1 MKFTRSRLAGII
13 VAVAAS
19 VALSGCS
26 AIKLGYNSLP
36 DLAYWWL
43 DGYVD
48 FTETQTPV
56 ARQELARLHTWHRQ
70 QELPQMAEI
79 LGRLEQTAAGSITPQ
94 QACTVVNEVR
104 GRLQLVAERAEPALV
119 SMAQGLAPR
128 QLRHLQRKYR
138 NNNETF
144 RKDWVELSSAD
155 QKAKRFDA
163 TLDRL
168 ESIYG
173 RLDEQQ
179 RAVLRQGIE
188 QSIHDPARILI
199 ERQRRQ
205 QDLLQTLDRLM
216 EPNAAPADA
225 RNLLRAYI
233 ERTQRSPDAGYRA
246 WQESLLQESCRI
258 FSTVHQSTTP
268 AQRDNAV
275 RRLRAYQR
283 DLRELSGQR

>member
-1 MKFTRSRLAGII
+1 MKFMRSRLAAII
-13 VAVAAS
+13 VALATS

-48 FTETQTPV
+48 FSDQQTPV
-56 ARQELARLHTWHRQ
+56 ARQELTRLHTWHRQ

-94 QACTVVNEVR
+94 QACNVVSEVR
-104 GRLQLVAERAEPALV
+104 GRLQLVADRAEPALV
-119 SMAQGLAPR
+119 AVAQGLTTR

-138 NNNETF
+138 SNNETF
-144 RKDWVELSSAD
+144 RKDWLDLSPAE
-155 QKAKRFDA
+155 QKDKRFVA

-168 ESIYG
+168 ETLYG

-188 QSIHDPARILI
+188 QSIHDPARILV

-205 QDLLQTLDRLM
+205 QDLLQTLDRLL
-216 EPNAAPADA
+216 EPNTAPADA
-225 RNLLRAYI
+225 RSLLHAYI

-258 FSTVHQSTTP
+258 VSALHQSTTP

>member
-1 MKFTRSRLAGII
+1 MKFMRSRLAGII
-13 VAVAAS
+13 VALAAS

-26 AIKLGYNSLP
+26 AIRLGYNSLP

-48 FTETQTPV
+48 FTETQTPMV
-56 ARQELARLHTWHRQ
+56 RQELVRLHAWHRQ
-70 QELPQMAEI
+70 QELPQLAEI
-79 LGRLEQTAAGSITPQ
+79 LGRLEQTAAGSISPQ
-94 QACTVVNEVR
+94 QACNVAGEVR
-104 GRLQLVAERAEPALV
+104 GRLLQVAERAEPAVV
-119 SMAQGLAPR
+119 SLAQTVAPH

-138 NNNETF
+138 TNNETF
-144 RKDWVELSSAD
+144 RKDWLDLPAVE
-155 QKAKRFDA
+155 QKEKRFTG

-179 RAVLRQGIE
+179 RTVLRQGIE
-188 QSIHDPARILI
+188 QSIHDPARILA

-205 QDLLQTLDRLM
+205 QDLLQTLRRLH
-216 EPNAAPADA
+216 EAGLAPEEA
-225 RNLLRAYI
+225 RNLLRGYV
-233 ERTQRSPDAGYRA
+233 ERTQRSPDAAYRN
-246 WQESLLQESCRI
+246 WQEALLQESCRI
-258 FSTVHQSTTP
+258 FAAVHESTTP
-268 AQRDNAV
+268 AQRENAV

>member
-1 MKFTRSRLAGII
+1 MKFMRSRLAGII
-13 VAVAAS
+13 VALAAS
-19 VALSGCS
+19 VALSACS

-56 ARQELARLHTWHRQ
+56 ARQELGRLHTWHRQ

-79 LGRLEQTAAGSITPQ
+79 LVRLEQTAAGSITPQ
-94 QACTVVNEVR
+94 QACIVVNEVR
-104 GRLQLVAERAEPALV
+104 GRLQLVADRAEPALV

-144 RKDWVELSSAD
+144 RKDWVELSPAD

-173 RLDEQQ
+173 RLDDQQ

-188 QSIHDPARILI
+188 QSIHDPTRIFV

-216 EPNAAPADA
+216 EPSVAPADA

-246 WQESLLQESCRI
+246 WQESWLQESCRI

-268 AQRDNAV
+268 VQRDTAV